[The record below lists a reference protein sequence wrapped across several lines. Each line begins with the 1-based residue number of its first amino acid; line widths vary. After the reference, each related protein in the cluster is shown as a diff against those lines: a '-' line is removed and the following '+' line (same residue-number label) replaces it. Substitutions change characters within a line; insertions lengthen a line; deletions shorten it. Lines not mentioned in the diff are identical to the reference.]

1 MTFDTADWYEIMVAG
16 ISQGSQYWIERIS
29 DDWPARLKANQAI
42 RIQMTGGDRATVT
55 LYTFKRAWSRL
66 GYETLADHE
75 WDADHADWALQTAL
89 FGDVVAS

>member
-1 MTFDTADWYEIMVAG
+1 MA
-16 ISQGSQYWIERIS
+16 
-29 DDWPARLKANQAI
+29 
-42 RIQMTGGDRATVT
+42 GGDRATVT

-66 GYETLADHE
+66 GYETLAGHE